1 MSEKTA
7 TVAPPKEDRT
17 TMGYVIAGITIG
29 AAIGNMFMA
38 GKIRNVMKMQVPNPN
53 AWRSETRYTYSKPN
67 AAPREEFVKD
77 SVRGFVYA
85 IPPNVVADLHILQL
99 PTKVVSESEIK
110 EAYRKAVMKY
120 HPDRIQTEDAKL
132 KELYE
137 AKFKQASTS
146 YQSLIEHFVKKE
158 NEK

>member
-1 MSEKTA
+1 
-7 TVAPPKEDRT
+7 
-17 TMGYVIAGITIG
+17 MGYVIAGITIG

-53 AWRSETRYTYSKPN
+53 AWRTETRYKYTKSKSEPK
-67 AAPREEFVKD
+67 EEFVRD
-77 SVRGFVYA
+77 TVHGSIYA
-85 IPPNVVADLHILQL
+85 VPPHIVADLQTLQL
-99 PTKVVSESEIK
+99 PKKVVSELEIK

-120 HPDRIQTEDAKL
+120 HPDRIQSEDVKL

-137 AKFKQASTS
+137 TKFKQAASS

-158 NEK
+158 NG